1 MDRDALCLAEGL
13 MEQILEQFLN
23 FEIMLKVW
31 PLLLRG
37 LGTTAYLCALVIPLG
52 LAGGLAVAL
61 LSLSRRRAVVWAAI
75 VLVDLFRAA
84 PPLVLLILLY
94 SGLPFAGINLSPT
107 MAVCLA
113 FFCNTS
119 SYYGEIYRAGI
130 ESVGRGQWEAA
141 RSTGLGAFQTIVYVV
156 LPQAVR
162 NVLPDLVSNTIEVV
176 KLTSIASVV
185 SFPELLYSADM
196 ARSLTFNSS
205 PVVLAAAMYVVILW
219 PLVRLVSRLERRVA
233 AH

>member
-1 MDRDALCLAEGL
+1 M
-13 MEQILEQFLN
+13 
-23 FEIMLKVW
+23 
-31 PLLLRG
+31 
-37 LGTTAYLCALVIPLG
+37 
-52 LAGGLAVAL
+52 VAL
-61 LSLSRRRAVVWAAI
+61 LLLVAQPRRGMVLIA
-75 VLVDLFRAA
+75 LVDLFRAA

-94 SGLPFAGINLSPT
+94 SGLPFAGIRLSPT
-107 MAVCLA
+107 VAVCLA

-141 RSTGLGAFQTIVYVV
+141 RSTGLSGLQTLRFVV

-205 PVVLAAAMYVVILW
+205 PVVLAAIIYLVILW

>member
-1 MDRDALCLAEGL
+1 
-13 MEQILEQFLN
+13 MEMILQQFLN
-23 FEIMLKVW
+23 FEIMQKVF

-37 LGTTAYLCALVIPLG
+37 LGTTAYLCVLVIPLG
-52 LAGGLAVAL
+52 LVGGLLVAL
-61 LSLSRRRAVVWAAI
+61 LSLSRSRTVTWTTIA
-75 VLVDLFRAA
+75 LVDLFRAA

-94 SGLPFAGINLSPT
+94 SGLPFAGVRLTPT
-107 MAVCLA
+107 VAVCLA

-141 RSTGLGAFQTIVYVV
+141 RSTGLSGLQTLAYVI

-205 PVVLAAAMYVVILW
+205 PVVLAAMIYVVILW
-219 PLVRLVSRLERRVA
+219 PLVRLVSRLERRLA
-233 AH
+233 SH

>member
-1 MDRDALCLAEGL
+1 

-52 LAGGLAVAL
+52 VAGGLAVAL

-107 MAVCLA
+107 VAVCLA

-130 ESVGRGQWEAA
+130 ESVGKGQWDAA
-141 RSTGLGAFQTIVYVV
+141 RSTGLKGYQTLAYVV

-162 NVLPDLVSNTIEVV
+162 NVLPDLVSNTVEVV

-185 SFPELLYSADM
+185 ALPELLYSADM
-196 ARSLTFNSS
+196 ARSVTFNNS
-205 PVVLAAAMYVVILW
+205 PIVLAAVIYLVMLW
-219 PLVRLVSRLERRVA
+219 PIVRLVSRLERRMA
-233 AH
+233 A